1 MTIRPAGS
9 IRALAVTAVLAAAC
23 GSVAAPATGSASS
36 PSASAATVAGTP
48 SPNST
53 PASNQCPPPSNR
65 CLAVVS
71 LRGTNPYVVRDIT
84 SIVHPITVST
94 FGTIPPPQF
103 VSGTELSYADETG
116 LFRMPLEGSP
126 KTRVDKSTQ
135 GVAAIAWSPSGS
147 TVAYLATT
155 SAGLALHLQ
164 SASQDR
170 VVAGSIPALPVV
182 GCESQFC
189 GDTWDFGL
197 SYSPDGASISLVES
211 IANVNSFRLWSS
223 DGKLL
228 ISSDSEARSMSA
240 WSGHSFYFP
249 GPKGVDMWRE
259 GITTSFLPA
268 VSWIR
273 PNASP
278 AGGQIVYQ
286 TNDAQGW
293 AHTLVVDTATRKVRE
308 LKKARS
314 GPVFLTSRYIWYK
327 GQRSCVASDYCPPGW
342 TVVASGKTY
351 IYDLVDGTETESI
364 ITAVYDVWPHA
375 A

>member
-1 MTIRPAGS
+1 MNIGARIRLL
-9 IRALAVTAVLAAAC
+9 ALTAVLAAAC
-23 GSVAAPATGSASS
+23 GSAPAPATGNAAV
-36 PSASAATVAGTP
+36 PSASPSTAALTP
-48 SPNST
+48 SPTST
-53 PASNQCPPPSNR
+53 PAANPCPPPTSR

-84 SIVHPITVST
+84 SIIHPTSVST

-116 LFRMPLEGSP
+116 LFRMPLAGSP
-126 KTRVDKSTQ
+126 KTRVDSSTQ
-135 GVAAIAWSPSGS
+135 GVAAAAWSPGGS

-155 SAGLALHLQ
+155 SSGLALHLKV
-164 SASQDR
+164 AGQDR
-170 VVAGSIPALPVV
+170 VLAGSIPALPVV

-189 GDTWDFGL
+189 GDTWDFRL
-197 SYSPDGASISLVES
+197 SYSPDGAYISLVES
-211 IANVNSFRLWSS
+211 IANVNAFRLWSS

-228 ISSDSEARSMSA
+228 VSSDSASRSMSV
-240 WSGHSFYFP
+240 WSDHSFYFL
-249 GPKGVDMWRE
+249 GGKGVDMWRE
-259 GITTSFLPA
+259 GITTSFLPG
-268 VSWIR
+268 VNWIR

-278 AGGQIVYQ
+278 AGGQIVYA

-293 AHTLVVDTATRKVRE
+293 AHTFVVDTATRKVRE

-314 GPVFLTSRYIWYK
+314 GAVFLTSRYVWYK
-327 GQRSCVASDYCPPGW
+327 GQRSCVTSDYCPPGW

>member
-1 MTIRPAGS
+1 M
-9 IRALAVTAVLAAAC
+9 LAVTTLMAAAC
-23 GSVAAPATGSASS
+23 GSSPAPATAHAPS
-36 PSASAATVAGTP
+36 PSASPSTVFVTPGPTSVPATNP
-48 SPNST
+48 
-53 PASNQCPPPSNR
+53 CPPPSNR

-71 LRGTNPYVVRDIT
+71 LRGTNPYIARNVTDI
-84 SIVHPITVST
+84 SHPKTIGT
-94 FGTIPPPQF
+94 FATIPPPQII
-103 VSGTELSYADETG
+103 SGTELAYDDETG
-116 LFRMPLEGSP
+116 LFRMPLAGSP
-126 KTRVDKSTQ
+126 KTRVDKATQ
-135 GVAAIAWSPSGS
+135 GVTAFAWSPSGT

-155 SAGLALHLQ
+155 TSGMALHLQ
-164 SASQDR
+164 SAGQDR
-170 VVAGSIPALPVV
+170 VLTGSIPALPVV

-189 GDTWDFGL
+189 GDTWDFRL

-228 ISSDSEARSMSA
+228 ISSDSGARSMSA

-249 GPKGVDMWRE
+249 GAKGVDMWRE
-259 GITTSFLPA
+259 GITTSFLPG
-268 VSWIR
+268 VNWIR

-286 TNDAQGW
+286 TNDGQGW
-293 AHTLVVDTATRKVRE
+293 AHTFVVDTATRKVRE